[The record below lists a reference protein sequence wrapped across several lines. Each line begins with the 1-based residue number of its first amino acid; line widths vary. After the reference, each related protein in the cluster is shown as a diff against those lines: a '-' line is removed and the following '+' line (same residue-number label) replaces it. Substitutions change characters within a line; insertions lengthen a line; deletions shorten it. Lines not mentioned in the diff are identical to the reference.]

1 MYDFEYK
8 ELADYKGYGI
18 TRAHQVDDE
27 GKKLKGTTVY
37 IVSEGD
43 DYIGEEYVYL
53 EAAKHYIDGLIHT

>member
-27 GKKLKGTTVY
+27 GKKLKGTAVY

-43 DYIGEEYVYL
+43 DYIGEEYKNL
-53 EAAKHYIDGLIHT
+53 NAAKKFIDSL